1 MELGE
6 TKRLAHNLQI
16 TTTTRDII
24 LIVNKKVLF
33 FLFASVLILG
43 LIIVIAFSS
52 PQKPDVADNPDN
64 PSEIINETAKI
75 IVYSPKPNDVVTSPL
90 IVKGKAKGTWYF
102 EGEFPITLYYGVKDS
117 FVNINA
123 FALGEWM
130 TEDFVDFVVIID
142 FPVPQD
148 NDGLLELKKNNPSD
162 LEEQNESLL
171 IPVRFHE

>member
-1 MELGE
+1 MNKKILFSLSALIIIIG
-6 TKRLAHNLQI
+6 I
-16 TTTTRDII
+16 GI
-24 LIVNKKVLF
+24 LISLSLPQKSNIPDNT
-33 FLFASVLILG
+33 SENITEDTPE
-43 LIIVIAFSS
+43 IIVF
-52 PQKPDVADNPDN
+52 
-64 PSEIINETAKI
+64 
-75 IVYSPKPNDVVTSPL
+75 YPKPNDVVTSPL

-130 TEDFVDFVVIID
+130 TEDYVDFEVIIE

-148 NDGLLELKKNNPSD
+148 NDGLLDLRKNNPSG

-171 IPVRFHE
+171 IPLRFHE